1 MSLAMNTLRLLAR
14 KVQAPATRAAV
25 SGQRSFATGDDL
37 PADPKDLVRV
47 LPYLRALKQ
56 PDLVVVTSQGRQK
69 QQLCGN
75 G

>member
-1 MSLAMNTLRLLAR
+1 MSRSMNTLRLLAR

-47 LPYLRALKQ
+47 LP
-56 PDLVVVTSQGRQK
+56 
-69 QQLCGN
+69 
-75 G
+75 